1 MPSDRTQRPRLGQV
15 RRRVIVPA
23 FLQHEHTE
31 RDSSAASSSDGVS
44 STELQLGP
52 QLTHWFAVLTRY
64 VRKKVSLISD
74 ILGRKGTF
82 PCEAIICRPSGLKIV
97 WDKQGKPQICG
108 LFSCSTASALSTTLV
123 SLL

>member
-1 MPSDRTQRPRLGQV
+1 M
-15 RRRVIVPA
+15 PA

-44 STELQLGP
+44 STELQLGL

-64 VRKKVSLISD
+64 VRKRVSLISD

-82 PCEAIICRPSGLKIV
+82 PCGAIICRPSGLKIV